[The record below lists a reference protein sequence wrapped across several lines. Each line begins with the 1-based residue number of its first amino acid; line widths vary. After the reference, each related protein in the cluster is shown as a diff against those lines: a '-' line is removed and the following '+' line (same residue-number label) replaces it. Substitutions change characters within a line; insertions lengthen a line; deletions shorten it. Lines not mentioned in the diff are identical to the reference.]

1 MIKNPKIR
9 KFLML
14 DKRRKRTTFLRIFS
28 KAAAVMLAV
37 SAVFAYFSFYFIEM
51 YINEKADREIAR
63 THSNLMQTMNIYS
76 RNGNHN
82 AADAALPPYTY
93 FLLGEPVFYVDSYNL
108 IGGDSYSAAISVLLD
123 KDGNEIA
130 SSRRRFMAAISF
142 EKNEKDEKHPEN
154 GWYVCKE
161 EEFDI
166 PELKEFY
173 DKYFYMNHFMALSED
188 EDSDK
193 YVNFILR
200 SAYVNKAE
208 HLFIPHEVTAEYTK
222 AITPKSALTETEVY
236 KTEEFTINAD
246 IEGYELVQLHSYAAG
261 ESRIYPMVMLPNFQ
275 GTEPDVYDEYWN
287 AVKNDVTS
295 HTTDAYSGMYDYRN
309 FPELANKGGGRV
321 YYMTTNYTYNDEEC
335 ILCTVFAVGIWN
347 PLNQKAY
354 AAMVG
359 IFTAFLLFIALLYS
373 WRKNVMNKADYA
385 FEDYQRDL
393 TNNLAHDLKTPLA
406 AIGGYAENLMES
418 AKDEKQQNY
427 LRSILDNVAYTDS
440 MISKTLELNSG
451 NMQKLNKSGFDM
463 RELAEAALSK
473 YSVQLD
479 ERGIE
484 SAISGNMKVNTDRD
498 MMTSAVENLVS
509 NAVKYTRNDGE
520 IKIDMN
526 NGKFI
531 ITNSDSE
538 KTDTHDLTKPFVR
551 GDKNR
556 SGRSGSGL
564 GLSIAERSLNACGY
578 VLELDCTDSE
588 FTASIR

>member
-1 MIKNPKIR
+1 
-9 KFLML
+9 ML

-28 KAAAVMLAV
+28 KAAVAALLI
-37 SAVFAYFSFYFIEM
+37 SLICSVFLRHYIE
-51 YINEKADREIAR
+51 YHIYNEADRELAR
-63 THSNLMQTMNIYS
+63 QHSNIINSLISEETNHSEGSLNAIIPLHSYYTLDFPVYLFGERHRISVNNIYNDPS
-76 RNGNHN
+76 SGLIAILDENGK
-82 AADAALPPYTY
+82 
-93 FLLGEPVFYVDSYNL
+93 
-108 IGGDSYSAAISVLLD
+108 VLF
-123 KDGNEIA
+123 
-130 SSRRRFMAAISF
+130 SSKRKFVTGITFSKRA
-142 EKNEKDEKHPEN
+142 EDENKPPEN
-154 GWYVCKE
+154 GWYYCPE
-161 EEFDI
+161 EKLDI
-166 PELKEFY
+166 PELTEFFNKFCNY
-173 DKYFYMNHFMALSED
+173 DD
-188 EDSDK
+188 TDTD
-193 YVNFILR
+193 YVDFKLK
-200 SAYVNKAE
+200 SAYVNKE
-208 HLFIPHEVTAEYTK
+208 KHLFIPHEITAEYTH
-222 AITPKSALTETEVY
+222 ARYNRNEYLYETKTV
-236 KTEEFTINAD
+236 KTEDYTINAEL
-246 IEGYELVQLHSYAAG
+246 EGYELTELHSGA
-261 ESRIYPMVMLPNFQ
+261 EKVYPMAFLPTFQ
-275 GTEPDVYDEYWN
+275 GTPTQKYDALYEEAKSLIGGDETWGYSGITNSFDSNGNNTDGRLYYQSSDVYFQGQ
-287 AVKNDVTS
+287 K
-295 HTTDAYSGMYDYRN
+295 YRIWSV
-309 FPELANKGGGRV
+309 FSVILW
-321 YYMTTNYTYNDEEC
+321 TNLNNRK
-335 ILCTVFAVGIWN
+335 FAFMCG
-347 PLNQKAY
+347 A
-354 AAMVG
+354 
-359 IFTAFLLFIALLYS
+359 FTLFTLIIALLYS

-418 AKDEKQQNY
+418 AKDEKQQKY

-463 RELAEAALSK
+463 RELAEAALGK

-484 SAISGNMKVNTDRD
+484 SAINGNMKVNTDRD
-498 MMTSAVENLVS
+498 IMTSAVENLVS

-526 NGKFI
+526 NGKFK
-531 ITNSDSE
+531 ITNSVSE